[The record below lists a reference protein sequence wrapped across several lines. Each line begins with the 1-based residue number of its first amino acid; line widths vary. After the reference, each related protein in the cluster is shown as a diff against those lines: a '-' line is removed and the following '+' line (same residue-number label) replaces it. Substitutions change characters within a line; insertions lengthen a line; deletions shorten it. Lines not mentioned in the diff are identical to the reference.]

1 MEKLTPNQVWA
12 RHRWLLETLNEEMS
26 EHRAPTQKELAE
38 CKKISRSYLS
48 EVLTEMERDGYITK
62 IVINEEN
69 HYVLANW
76 GYLTLSSRNSEAFV
90 KGLVELGYMFE
101 R

>member
-1 MEKLTPNQVWA
+1 MEKLTPNQVWT
-12 RHRWLLETLNEEMS
+12 RHRWLLEAIDLGMK
-26 EHRAPTQKELAE
+26 EHRSPTAKELAE
-38 CKKISRSYLS
+38 CKQISRSYLS
-48 EVLTEMERDGYITK
+48 EVLTGLELDGYITK

-76 GYLTLSSRNSEAFV
+76 GYLTLETRNSEAFV
-90 KGLVELGYMFE
+90 RGLVELGYKFE

>member
-1 MEKLTPNQVWA
+1 L
-12 RHRWLLETLNEEMS
+12 
-26 EHRAPTQKELAE
+26 TQKEIAE
-38 CKKISRSYLS
+38 CKQISRSYLS
-48 EVLTEMERDGYITK
+48 EVLVGLELDGYITK
-62 IVINEEN
+62 LLPNEEN